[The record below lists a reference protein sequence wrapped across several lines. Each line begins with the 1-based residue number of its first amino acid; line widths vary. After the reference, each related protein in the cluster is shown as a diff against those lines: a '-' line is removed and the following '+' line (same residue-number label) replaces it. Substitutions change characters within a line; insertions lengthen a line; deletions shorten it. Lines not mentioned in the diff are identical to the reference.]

1 MEGSFNLWE
10 FFAGL
15 GIFLL
20 AMVLLENALE
30 QLAGRSFKKFLRRHT
45 NSPLKAI
52 FGGMIIT
59 ALLQSS
65 SVVSL
70 MVLAFVGA
78 GIIELR
84 NAIGIIIG
92 SNLGTTFTGWIVAY
106 FGFSFDIES
115 FTLPLIAIGGLSM
128 VSFARENQLYKI
140 GQLLVGFGFLFLG
153 LEYMK
158 SSIALFAANFD
169 ISPFIGYSP
178 YLLFAV
184 GFVLTA
190 IIQSS
195 SAAMVITLSALN
207 AQMIPLE
214 SAAAMI
220 IGNDLG
226 TTITVLIGGIK
237 GTPAKKR
244 VALSHFLF
252 NLIVDIIALA
262 CLFPLLK
269 LLTDVLGFTNPL
281 MTLVAFHS
289 SFNLAGI
296 FLFFPFLRLFARFLE
311 RRFQSDD
318 TVVAKFIPQVPTK
331 VPDAAIEALH
341 NEIHHLI
348 ERVFILHM
356 TIFELDISLFPEKE
370 KAPQSGNAIEQYEL
384 IKELEGETTEFFIN
398 IQNQELA
405 REESAQLRQLTHSIR
420 YAMSAAKGVKDI
432 THNMQDFYKSVNDDL
447 LELID
452 FMKTYQTEWYT
463 SLHHV
468 FTTNHPNVS
477 FESLSDLKKQSKRNY
492 KLFLT
497 KAYHLI
503 QKGRF
508 SDVEIST
515 LFNVNREVHAANKAL
530 ILAVKDLLL
539 TEKQAEDFPYI

>member
-1 MEGSFNLWE
+1 MESSFNVWE
-10 FFAGL
+10 FLAGL

-30 QLAGRSFKKFLRRHT
+30 QLAGRPFKKFLRRHT
-45 NSPLKAI
+45 NSPVKAI
-52 FGGMIIT
+52 LSGVLIT

-92 SNLGTTFTGWIVAY
+92 ANLGTTLTGWIVAY

-115 FTLPLIAIGGLSM
+115 FALPLIAIGGLSM
-128 VSFARENQLYKI
+128 VALSKEDRVYKI

-158 SSIALFAANFD
+158 SSIALFASSFD

-252 NLIVDIIALA
+252 NLIVDVIALA
-262 CLFPLLK
+262 CLYPLLR
-269 LLTDVLGFTNPL
+269 LLTEGLGFTNPL
-281 MTLVAFHS
+281 LTLVAFHS

-296 FLFFPFLRLFARFLE
+296 LLFFPFLRLFARFLE
-311 RRFQSDD
+311 RRFQSNDS
-318 TVVAKFIPQVPTK
+318 VVSKFIKQVPSK

-348 ERVFILHM
+348 DRVFILHL
-356 TIFELDISLFPEKE
+356 TIFELNIASLSEKKISL
-370 KAPQSGNAIEQYEL
+370 QSGNAIEQYEL
-384 IKELEGETTEFFIN
+384 IKELEGEVTEFFID
-398 IQNQELA
+398 IQNQQLA

-432 THNMQDFYKSVNDDL
+432 THNLQDFYKSVNDDL
-447 LELID
+447 LALID
-452 FMKTYQTEWYT
+452 FIKTYQTEWYT
-463 SLHHV
+463 SLYHV
-468 FTTNHPNVS
+468 FTINHPNVS

-492 KLFLT
+492 NLFLT

-503 QKGRF
+503 QKGHF
-508 SDVEIST
+508 SEIEIST
-515 LFNVNREVHAANKAL
+515 LFNVNREVHAANKSL